1 MANYADKRKK
11 KLKTTKSNSGAQ
23 LYMSDKAK
31 EQMLNRPFGGT
42 EIEKLIKKSVTNRML
57 EGKMNPKESGK
68 LRAETYIDM
77 LDRTYDQDKPKVAK
91 KKYGGKV
98 AKMEAGGEVPSKY
111 EYGGEVGGNSRGG
124 GAALRG
130 TKFSGCK

>member
-57 EGKMNPKESGK
+57 EGKMDPKESGK

-98 AKMEAGGEVPSKY
+98 AKMKYGGMVEGY
-111 EYGGEVGGNSRGG
+111 EYGGEVGGSCRGG
-124 GAALRG
+124 GAAVGG
-130 TKFSGCK
+130 TKFSGVK

>member
-57 EGKMNPKESGK
+57 EGKMDPKESGK
-68 LRAETYIDM
+68 IRAETYIDM

-98 AKMEAGGEVPSKY
+98 AKMKYGGMVEGY
-111 EYGGEVGGNSRGG
+111 EYGGEVGGSCRGG
-124 GAALRG
+124 GAAVGG
-130 TKFSGCK
+130 TKFSGVK